1 MWNDAWV
8 SVYCSL
14 WILYNIVLGKIAS
27 LDLCF
32 LIYKILAIIEIM
44 DYICILYSVNTDL
57 KTTQT

>member
-1 MWNDAWV
+1 MWNDAWF

-14 WILYNIVLGKIAS
+14 WIFYNIALGKIAS

-44 DYICILYSVNTDL
+44 DHVCILYSVNIDL
-57 KTTQT
+57 KTTQI